1 MKTIEIHVH
10 KDIAMKLQEAQIFHN
25 LPIIIHVKPI
35 IHGMVPMKF
44 EYEEDDELLARW
56 FTDTLIDKY
65 ARDL

>member
-1 MKTIEIHVH
+1 MHVH

-25 LPIIIHVKPI
+25 LPINIHVKSI
-35 IHGMVPMKF
+35 IHGMVPMTF
-44 EYEEDDELLARW
+44 EYEEEDELLAQW